1 MTGAARNTFSRHVEQ
16 TKKLE
21 TEEGKNVQECIGLV
35 SLDNIS
41 DNPLCMCPHSETIEV
56 ADQISY

>member
-21 TEEGKNVQECIGLV
+21 TEEGKNV
-35 SLDNIS
+35 
-41 DNPLCMCPHSETIEV
+41 
-56 ADQISY
+56 